1 LNTSGLVVSW
11 NVFEDA
17 KLKGSLVMPFDDANG
32 GRVELLRK
40 DDSLSVIGQIEYATR
55 LWVRLAHCELDE

>member
-1 LNTSGLVVSW
+1 
-11 NVFEDA
+11 
-17 KLKGSLVMPFDDANG
+17 MPFDDANG